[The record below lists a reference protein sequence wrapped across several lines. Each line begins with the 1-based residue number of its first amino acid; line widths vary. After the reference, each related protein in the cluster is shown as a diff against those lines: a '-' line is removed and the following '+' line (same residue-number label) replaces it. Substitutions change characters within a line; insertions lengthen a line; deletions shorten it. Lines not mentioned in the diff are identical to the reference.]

1 MYMSSSRS
9 VAAARARRAG
19 GSNNNNTNSTL
30 RPPQVKPPIQ
40 YNQTQQQ
47 KSQQYVQKS
56 QQYVQESPK
65 TPYDT
70 KLSVSDAFA
79 LVTIRLGRVETILQK
94 MDVSNLI
101 EKIESGET
109 TSEEAGTNVMIKSL
123 LSRIEDIENK
133 PIVASGGGMTDE
145 DRETISSL
153 NDIVDDVKADVADLK
168 NTLFKI
174 QSMVIDL
181 MSGTPKETKKSPKK
195 LAKSVNK
202 EIVNEVVEDNNI
214 DVENTDESE
223 VESVG
228 ENEQNEYINET
239 EHTEK
244 DEQQESVEQQK
255 ET

>member
-19 GSNNNNTNSTL
+19 GSNNNSTL
-30 RPPQVKPPIQ
+30 RPTQMKQQPQ

-47 KSQQYVQKS
+47 VPQPRGK
-56 QQYVQESPK
+56 ETPK
-65 TPYDT
+65 TPYDS

-94 MDVSNLI
+94 MDVSNLV

-109 TSEEAGTNVMIKSL
+109 TSEEAGTNVIIKSL

-133 PIVASGGGMTDE
+133 PVAVTEGGMTDE
-145 DRETISSL
+145 DRETINSV
-153 NDIVDDVKADVADLK
+153 NDRIDDVKAEINDLK

-181 MSGTPKETKKSPKK
+181 ISNSPKDSIKSHNK
-195 LAKSVNK
+195 LSKSVSKDN
-202 EIVNEVVEDNNI
+202 IVNEVVEVNNAHI
-214 DVENTDESE
+214 DEIEVESVSENNENTDEIE
-223 VESVG
+223 DG
-228 ENEQNEYINET
+228 QQDNE
-239 EHTEK
+239 
-244 DEQQESVEQQK
+244 EQEE
-255 ET
+255 EA